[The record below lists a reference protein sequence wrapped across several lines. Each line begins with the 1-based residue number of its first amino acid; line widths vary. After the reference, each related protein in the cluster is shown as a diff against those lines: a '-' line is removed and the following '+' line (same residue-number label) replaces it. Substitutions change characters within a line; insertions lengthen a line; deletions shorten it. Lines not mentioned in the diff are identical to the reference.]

1 MILRDRYMTASDIA
15 KMFGIGVWTLRRLE
29 QNKRIPP
36 ARRDPFSG
44 YRVYD
49 EGAVDRIRQA
59 IAQMEAD
66 ANEAYISA

>member
-1 MILRDRYMTASDIA
+1 MILRDRYLTVSDVA
-15 KMFGIGVWTLRRLE
+15 KTFGIGVWTLRRLE
-29 QNKRIPP
+29 QNRRIPP

-49 EGAVDRIRQA
+49 EIAVERIKEA

-66 ANEAYISA
+66 AEAAISA